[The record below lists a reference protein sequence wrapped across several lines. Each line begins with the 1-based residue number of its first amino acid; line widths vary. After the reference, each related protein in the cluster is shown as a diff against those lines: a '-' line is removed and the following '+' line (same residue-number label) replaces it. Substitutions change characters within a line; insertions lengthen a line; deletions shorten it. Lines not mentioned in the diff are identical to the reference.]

1 MAKPNYKP
9 ATNTQN
15 NKPIRSE
22 TVCLRLQLKV
32 ICLQGLLAVY
42 LVVVVILVRRQINEV
57 EEEEAEEREEI
68 VVMTDQQGN
77 TDAKPVD
84 SVVFNNNE
92 IFL

>member
-9 ATNTQN
+9 ARNTQIITN
-15 NKPIRSE
+15 
-22 TVCLRLQLKV
+22 
-32 ICLQGLLAVY
+32 LQGLLAVY